1 MQCWD
6 RYTFQNQLDICII
19 LQALYFFKR
28 LCIFL
33 RVFLHI
39 FGILGNVHIFK
50 RESYHFQKLFPCS
63 FTFPQKA
70 YSGILQISA
79 APLRAISPAHHASSA
94 SASPP
99 TNAIAGCQALFH
111 ILFVCPMLSDTL
123 TAPALAAA
131 IRVSSSPADVPNF
144 AILLTNLLPG
154 RTIDGIQN

>member
-39 FGILGNVHIFK
+39 FGISGNVHISK
-50 RESYHFQKLFPCS
+50 RESNHFQKFFPVLSLFRKKLPTAYCK
-63 FTFPQKA
+63 FPPLPSAQF
-70 YSGILQISA
+70 LQPA
-79 APLRAISPAHHASSA
+79 TLRRLPQA
-94 SASPP
+94 PP

-111 ILFVCPMLSDTL
+111 MLFVCPMLSDTL
-123 TAPALAAA
+123 TDPALAAA

-154 RTIDGIQN
+154 RTIEGIQN